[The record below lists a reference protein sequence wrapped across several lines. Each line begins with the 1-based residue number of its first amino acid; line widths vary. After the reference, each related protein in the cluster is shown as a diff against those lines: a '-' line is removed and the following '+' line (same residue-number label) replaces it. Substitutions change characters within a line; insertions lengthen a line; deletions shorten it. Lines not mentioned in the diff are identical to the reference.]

1 MALLPA
7 EPRSQKALLGI
18 IAAVAIAA
26 VFYLYL
32 YSPARDRIEE
42 DEARVE
48 ELEFLNEQANARI
61 GNLDAVRRELADT
74 QLELQ
79 ALERLVPSEAEMP
92 AIYQAIA
99 SEAELLG
106 LKLISVTPSPP
117 VADTAGYFQRQDWQ
131 MAVEGEY
138 HRIGVFLSRVA
149 SFERIVRPQ
158 VDDITPAGRTSSGRQ
173 LVTAVL
179 SLQTF
184 LVSPGRPDGS
194 GGEADPGA
202 SKG

>member
-1 MALLPA
+1 MALLPD
-7 EPRSQKALLGI
+7 EPRSQKALLAI
-18 IAAVAIAA
+18 IAALAIGA
-26 VFYLYL
+26 VFYLYV
-32 YSPARDRIEE
+32 YSPKSDSLEE

-61 GNLDAVRRELADT
+61 GNLDALRQELADT
-74 QLELQ
+74 ELELE
-79 ALERLVPSEAEMP
+79 ALERLVPSQAEMP

-106 LKLISVTPSPP
+106 LKLITVTPSAP

-149 SFERIVRPQ
+149 SFERIVRPH
-158 VDDITPAGRTSSGRQ
+158 VEDITPAGRTPSGRQ

-179 SLQTF
+179 ALETF
-184 LVSPGRPDGS
+184 LVMPQGASDGS
-194 GGEADPGA
+194 DGGADTQGE
-202 SKG
+202 